1 MTWVLNTFNQ
11 DLLVHLQ
18 TSVSTILK
26 EWIRLISKDHIEKL
40 DWKFILISFDFNSK
54 FTSSFGRSCTVK
66 KESYTTVN
74 PLKIWSKHGE
84 RQRWNNV
91 FPQMPFLFCGSVH
104 IYGQNCTCVLFLKK
118 KILLPH
124 IPFYFICDYYNYQNV
139 KIRALILID
148 ILSFDN
154 FDTEFKIEE
163 FDIMNFSLSRK
174 HYSQPNPIKG
184 KLLSL
189 ITTSVII
196 PDSHYATSFH
206 TSC

>member
-1 MTWVLNTFNQ
+1 MNSI
-11 DLLVHLQ
+11 DIEG
-18 TSVSTILK
+18 SYRK
-26 EWIRLISKDHIEKL
+26 ARLEIYSDFIWFQFEVYFEFRAKLYSKKGISQ
-40 DWKFILISFDFNSK
+40 
-54 FTSSFGRSCTVK
+54 G
-66 KESYTTVN
+66 VN